1 MDGKLHTCTFESH
14 QDEHIFQVVKRFK
27 GQNALEVFMEGHRAP
42 RYFWEGNYTPEVLKM
57 EQSCP
62 KSFKNEA
69 ILALL
74 LKMLILIVMFFYL
87 YALMAVNIYQLF
99 IPSQQNPC
107 QVNKI
112 HTKILK
118 GEVES
123 KNTCVCT
130 YLKIVER

>member
-1 MDGKLHTCTFESH
+1 
-14 QDEHIFQVVKRFK
+14 
-27 GQNALEVFMEGHRAP
+27 
-42 RYFWEGNYTPEVLKM
+42 M
-57 EQSCP
+57 EQSYP
-62 KSFKNEA
+62 RSFKNEA

-130 YLKIVER
+130 YLKIVERGKQLRKSIASAIVIQVSSIHIEN